1 MQQPFYFIAN
11 FAVAPPWLPP
21 PLATDFPARMV
32 IDWAWYKPL

>member
-11 FAVAPPWLPP
+11 FAVAPPWLPA

-32 IDWAWYKPL
+32 IDWIWYKPL